1 MKYSTKQAIE
11 FLQQAD
17 PVLAQLIAEVGE
29 PQLSFSRADSDLLR
43 EIARAIISQQIS
55 TQAAAKIYERFL
67 QLYTNEGGKLTAQA
81 LLDTSQ
87 EELRGVG
94 ISRPKIR
101 YLYDLAQKVLAG
113 LPTIEELEGME
124 DEKVVEVLTAV
135 KGVGIWTV
143 QMLLIFRL
151 QRPDV
156 LPVDDLGIRK
166 GVQKLYSLQELPSKK
181 EVERLGQKWRPY
193 RSFAALLLWR
203 IL

>member
-11 FLQQAD
+11 FLQKTD
-17 PVLAQLIAEVGE
+17 PLLEQLIAEVGE
-29 PQLSFSRADSDLLR
+29 PQFSFSRADSDLLR
-43 EIARAIISQQIS
+43 EVARAIISQQIS
-55 TQAAAKIYERFL
+55 TQAAAKIYQRFL
-67 QLYTNEGGKLTAQA
+67 QLYTNEGGTLTAQA

-87 EELRGVG
+87 EKLRSVG

-113 LPTIEELEGME
+113 LPTIEELEGMD
-124 DEKVVEVLTAV
+124 DEKVVEVLTTV
-135 KGVGIWTV
+135 KGVGRWTV

-166 GVQKLYSLQELPSKK
+166 GVQKLYALPELPERK

-203 IL
+203 SL